1 MSYHSIIFYYNN
13 AQCSQNI
20 FGNIYLMYEYICY
33 TKVDFLILSLLI
45 CQKLFNT
52 LPNDNRSNKNRPN

>member
-1 MSYHSIIFYYNN
+1 
-13 AQCSQNI
+13 
-20 FGNIYLMYEYICY
+20 MYEYICY